1 MADKFIDEKT
11 GRYLPVQYPEE
22 KPYWDGAKERRLML
36 QKCSDC
42 DHVWYPIGPAC
53 PACFSKKFEWSR
65 MSGRGVVHNYVV
77 YHKAWTP
84 WFEKK
89 VPYAVVQIEL
99 EEGPRLTTNLL
110 ECPVADVKIG
120 MPVEVT
126 YEDITGE
133 ITLVQFKPRG
143 APQGADN
150 ARR

>member
-1 MADKFIDEKT
+1 MANKLVNEKT
-11 GRYLPVQYPEE
+11 GRYLPVLYPEE
-22 KPYWDGAKERRLML
+22 KPYWDGAKARRLML

-42 DHVWYPIGPAC
+42 GNVWYPIGPAC
-53 PACFSKKFEWSR
+53 PACFSMKFEWSR

-84 WFEKK
+84 WFEKR
-89 VPYAVVQIEL
+89 VPYAVVQVEL

-110 ECPVADVKIG
+110 ECPVTDVKIG

-126 YEDITGE
+126 YEDITEE

-143 APQGADN
+143 EQQAASP
-150 ARR
+150 RR